1 MEKKNILLVA
11 LLLAGGYFLW
21 KKSQKSTTVSDMGSG
36 EPVSP
41 TSPKSQKDCPQ
52 GTVFQP
58 MECLVAPCEG
68 GVCVEEKFPLP
79 PVGCPPFCALPPNP
93 SPMPKNPILMSTDT
107 QISFSGSEGNT
118 VALQQL
124 KNLVRQSN
132 FN

>member
-79 PVGCPPFCALPPNP
+79 PVPI
-93 SPMPKNPILMSTDT
+93 PKDPILMSTDT